1 MQRNTEMSQGRRTE
15 TDAGTQLR
23 AQVPEQWNVVTER
36 IIGLA
41 MEVHSVLGPGL
52 LERLYE
58 DAMVHELECAGMRVQ
73 RQYPVRLRYKE
84 IELGEQRLDLVVN
97 ELIVIELK
105 SIEKVSDV
113 HLAQLV
119 SYLRSAKLPL
129 GLLINFN
136 VPRLKEGLFRRINP
150 AACPPCDVTQ
160 SSSSSASL

>member
-1 MQRNTEMSQGRRTE
+1 MNSEGAKERRPFLRE
-15 TDAGTQLR
+15 GASRISIPAAVEERARVVVDAAL
-23 AQVPEQWNVVTER
+23 
-36 IIGLA
+36 
-41 MEVHSVLGPGL
+41 EVHRTIGPGL
-52 LERLYE
+52 LESTYE
-58 DAMVHELECAGMRVQ
+58 ACLATELEIRNPTFR
-73 RQYPVRLRYKE
+73 RQVPLPIEYKGRR
-84 IELGEQRLDLVVN
+84 IDVAYRLDLVVDDL
-97 ELIVIELK
+97 LIVEIK
-105 SIEKVSDV
+105 AIEKVSDV